1 MQAQILL
8 SATIFVFGITIGS
21 FLNVCIYRIPIGKT
35 VVKGRSYCPGC
46 DSLIAWYQNI
56 PIFSYILLRGRCHH
70 CKQHIS
76 LRYPAVE
83 FVTGLT
89 YLAVWLGYGPSPD
102 GIFIVALFSVLI
114 VISFIDYDEQIIP
127 DGLVITILVLS
138 VFHGIY
144 RFIYWNTP
152 WYFFLLGFLAAS
164 VPLLIL
170 SLIYP
175 DSMGGGD
182 IKLMAAAGLFAG
194 PKLILMALFI
204 GALYAGLYSIFLF
217 IKKKASRKTAIP
229 FGPFLSLGI
238 FTCVLFGEMIW
249 DWYLSIIF

>member
-8 SATIFVFGITIGS
+8 SATIFILGLMIGS

-46 DSLIAWYQNI
+46 GSLITWYQNI

-70 CKQHIS
+70 CRQHIS
-76 LRYPAVE
+76 FRYPAVE
-83 FVTGLT
+83 FLTGLI
-89 YLAVWLGYGPSPD
+89 YLSTWLCYGYSPD
-102 GIFIVALFSVLI
+102 SIFYLALFSILI
-114 VISFIDYDEQIIP
+114 VISFIDYDEKIIP
-127 DGLVITILVLS
+127 DGLVAAILILGIL
-138 VFHGIY
+138 HGIY
-144 RFIYWNTP
+144 KFIYWNTP
-152 WYFFLLGFLAAS
+152 WYFFILGLLAAS

-170 SLIYP
+170 GLIYP

-182 IKLMAAAGLFAG
+182 IKLMAAAGFLTG

-204 GALYAGLYSIFLF
+204 GALYAGLYSIVLV

-229 FGPFLSLGI
+229 FGPFLSAGI
-238 FTCVLFGEMIW
+238 FTCVLFGERIW
-249 DWYLSIIF
+249 DWYLSIIL